1 MQRFEIHRRRA
12 VNGSVGN
19 CRSICLTLILFAI
32 FGLTARASMAA
43 QASDDE
49 AAKPNVVIF
58 FIDDLGY
65 TDLGCYGSKFY
76 ETPHIDSLA
85 KRSVRFTN
93 FYSAHPV
100 CSPTRAAMMTGKAPQ
115 RMGITQ
121 WIPQPNE
128 KHLPH
133 DEFTMAEAFKEA
145 GYSTGYIGKWHLGD
159 KDSDFPTEHG
169 FDWMRCVN
177 RGGAPG
183 SYYHPFKRN
192 NARAKKKDY
201 WAVPDL
207 EEAVSGDYLTDK
219 ATDHAL
225 SFIKERSESDKPFFL
240 CFGHYAVHTPIQPP
254 KSLVDKYKQ
263 KQVKLYKDTK
273 SDWFDESGKGATR
286 TRQDNP
292 DYAAMIENLDTNV
305 GRVLTQLDELKL
317 TEKTIVIFTSDNGGL
332 STLRQNKN
340 KGANQKRRVGPTNC
354 SPLRAGKGWTYEGGI
369 RIPTMIAWP
378 GTLKPSVT
386 DTRGIT
392 MDLYPTLLDL
402 TGQPL
407 RRAQHRDGVTLVSAL
422 KANPDQS
429 LKDRFL
435 AWHYPHDHGSGH
447 TPSNAMRQGPWK
459 LIHHTDTGQY
469 ELFNLDSDLGETTDL
484 SKKHPERT
492 SELAEILTNWVE
504 WTTTK

>member
-1 MQRFEIHRRRA
+1 MQRFETRHRRANDR
-12 VNGSVGN
+12 SV
-19 CRSICLTLILFAI
+19 RIWFARLILVSIAFI
-32 FGLTARASMAA
+32 GMEVKTSVAA
-43 QASDDE
+43 PSDDE
-49 AAKPNVVIF
+49 SEQPNVVIF

-65 TDLGCYGSKFY
+65 TDLGCYGSKYY
-76 ETPHIDSLA
+76 ETPNIDSLA
-85 KRSVRFTN
+85 QRSIRFTN

-128 KHLPH
+128 KHLPK
-133 DEFTMAEAFKEA
+133 DEFTMAEAFQEA

-159 KDSDFPTEHG
+159 KDSDFPTNHG

-192 NARAKKKDY
+192 NARSKKIDY

-207 EEAVSGDYLTDK
+207 EDAVSGDYLTDK

-225 SFIKERSESDKPFFL
+225 SFIKDRSSSDKPFFL

-254 KSLVDKYKQ
+254 KSLVEKYKVKRNEMYQ
-263 KQVKLYKDTK
+263 KTEADAI
-273 SDWFDESGKGATR
+273 DESGKGSTR
-286 TRQDNP
+286 ARQDNA
-292 DYAAMIENLDTNV
+292 DYAAMIENLDANV
-305 GRVLTQLDELKL
+305 GRVLAQLDELKL

-332 STLRQNKN
+332 STL
-340 KGANQKRRVGPTNC
+340 QKRDNKKARVGPTNC

-378 GTLKPSVT
+378 GTLEPAVT

-407 RRAQHRDGVTLVSAL
+407 LRSQHRDGVTLVSAL
-422 KANPDQS
+422 KGKPDQS

-435 AWHYPHDHGSGH
+435 AWHYPHKHGSGH

-459 LIHHTDTGQY
+459 LIHHTDSGQY

-492 SELAEILTNWVE
+492 SELAEVLANWIE
-504 WTTTK
+504 WTTK